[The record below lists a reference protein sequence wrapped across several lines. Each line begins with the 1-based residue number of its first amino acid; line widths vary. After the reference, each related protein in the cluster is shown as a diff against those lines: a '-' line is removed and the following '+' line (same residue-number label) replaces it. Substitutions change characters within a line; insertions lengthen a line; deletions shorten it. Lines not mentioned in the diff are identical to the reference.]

1 MSRIH
6 AKQSRVLVN
15 EYPVSCDINGYG
27 LTHSR
32 ALADVTTICDDGNRF
47 IPGQLSGMLTLRGYF
62 DSTTGSF
69 YTEARDAVG
78 VDDGFQTTV
87 MIGTS
92 VGSPAFLTVSDLSEF
107 AVDASHT
114 DAVTTQITGMP
125 DNGVDWGVVL
135 HAPVPESSTDSES
148 SVDNGV
154 ASSNGGTVHLH
165 LTEFDSITNVVVTVE
180 HSTNDSD
187 WSTLATFATAT
198 GATFERQ
205 TVSGTIN
212 RYTRAAWTITGTGDT
227 TFVVALARR

>member
-6 AKQSRVLVN
+6 ATKSRVLAN
-15 EYPVSCDINGYG
+15 EYAISCDLNGFG

-32 ALADVTTICDDGNRF
+32 QMAEVTSLCDDGTRF
-47 IPGQLSGMLTLRGYF
+47 IPGQLSGSLTLRGYF

-78 VDDGFQTTV
+78 VDDGFQATV

-107 AVDASHT
+107 TVDASHT

-135 HAPVPESSTDSES
+135 HGPVSEDSTDDES
-148 SVDNGV
+148 SVDEFV
-154 ASSNGGTVHLH
+154 PSSNGGVAHLH
-165 LTEFDSITNVVVTVE
+165 VTDFDAITDLVVEVE
-180 HSTNDSD
+180 HSTDDSN
-187 WSTLATFATAT
+187 WSTLVTFSTAT
-198 GATFERQ
+198 GTTFERR

-212 RYTRAAWTITGTGDT
+212 RYVRASWTITGTGGT